1 MVEILDAMASNSS
14 YSPAHMGELIIE
26 LKMTI
31 SIIQRLS
38 NLIMLGSSEEKFRKF
53 WNSVTEVKF

>member
-26 LKMTI
+26 LKWLPQLYKDYPI
-31 SIIQRLS
+31 
-38 NLIMLGSSEEKFRKF
+38 
-53 WNSVTEVKF
+53 